1 MNTSPTSLVADTSP
15 LLAPTLTQ
23 PGVARRS
30 GLAGLILQAAIILPF
45 IVLIALSASLPS
57 HLARRM
63 EDAGPL
69 IPVALLGISCIVGGA
84 LWARRLARI
93 VGVSEP
99 KRLGWAGAIVY
110 APSLIAAV
118 FLLNE
123 GEKYFV
129 EGPGQALMP
138 VHVAFAILFTLA
150 AAIVTA
156 LLGGALGIARRSGR
170 LAAKL
175 ALFGGATAGLTFLA
189 ADIVQHLLG
198 RHVGGPN
205 AAATATM
212 LTVMLVGN
220 ILAAVAAS
228 AVIGALLKRHVN
240 AQTNS

>member
-1 MNTSPTSLVADTSP
+1 MNTSPTNLIAEERTFLSP
-15 LLAPTLTQ
+15 ALLQ

-30 GLAGLILQAAIILPF
+30 GLAGLILQAAVIFPF
-45 IVLIALSASLPS
+45 VVLIALSASLPS

-63 EDAGPL
+63 ENAGPL
-69 IPVALLGISCIVGGA
+69 IPVGLLAISCIVGGA

-93 VGVSEP
+93 VGMSEP
-99 KRLGWAGAIVY
+99 ARLGWAGAIVY

-129 EGPGQALMP
+129 EGPGQALVP

-156 LLGGALGIARRSGR
+156 LLGGALGIAARNGR
-170 LAAKL
+170 LAARL
-175 ALFGGATAGLTFLA
+175 GLFGGATAGLTFLA
-189 ADIVQHLLG
+189 ADIVQHWLG

-228 AVIGALLKRHVN
+228 AVIGALLKQHVS
-240 AQTNS
+240 AQTNN

>member
-1 MNTSPTSLVADTSP
+1 MNTSPTNLVAEKHPFLS
-15 LLAPTLTQ
+15 PTLPQ

-30 GLAGLILQAAIILPF
+30 GLAGLILQAAVIFPF
-45 IVLIALSASLPS
+45 IVLIALSVSLPS
-57 HLARRM
+57 HITRRM
-63 EDAGPL
+63 ENAGPL
-69 IPVALLGISCIVGGA
+69 IPAVVLAISCIVGGG
-84 LWARRLARI
+84 LWGRRLARI
-93 VGVSEP
+93 VGVNEP
-99 KRLGWAGAIVY
+99 TRLGWAGAIVY

-118 FLLNE
+118 LLLNE

-156 LLGGALGIARRSGR
+156 LLGGALGIAMRNGR
-170 LAAKL
+170 LTARL
-175 ALFGGATAGLTFLA
+175 ALFGGVTAGLTFLA

-212 LTVMLVGN
+212 VTVMLVGN

-228 AVIGALLKRHVN
+228 AVIGALLKQHIS